1 MNIMILY
8 IGPGIGV
15 ATIAIITI
23 ILLIVIASL
32 AIVLMRPIKKLFMK
46 LKNKKKD

>member
-1 MNIMILY
+1 MILY

-15 ATIAIITI
+15 ATIIIVAI

-32 AIVLMRPIKKLFMK
+32 GFVLMRPIKRFIAKI
-46 LKNKKKD
+46 KKPKHGK